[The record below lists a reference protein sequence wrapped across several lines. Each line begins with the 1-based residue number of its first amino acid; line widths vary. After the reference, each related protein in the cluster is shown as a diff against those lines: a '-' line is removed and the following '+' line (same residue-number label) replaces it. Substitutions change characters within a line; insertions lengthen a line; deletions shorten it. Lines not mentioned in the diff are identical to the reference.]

1 MNMTSDNMKRL
12 KGKVAVVTGGNSG
25 IGLGVA
31 EKFHA
36 EGAKVVIFGRDAE
49 KLAAAKAALGEGC
62 LSVEGDV
69 TKTADLKRLY
79 DETQK
84 TFGKIDILV
93 VNAGIGERLTIEEV
107 TEEKFDRMVNTN
119 YRGAYFT
126 VKYALDYLNH
136 PASIILIGS
145 VAATLTIKRH
155 SVYASTKAAV
165 VKLAQNIANDLGKY
179 QIRVNSISPG
189 YIKTPIFEARLK
201 TNPEYLSKRAQNI
214 PLQRIG
220 TPEDIAKAALFLASD
235 EASYITG
242 TNLLVDGGYCA
253 SFAEPE

>member
-1 MNMTSDNMKRL
+1 MQRL
-12 KGKVAVVTGGNSG
+12 NNKVAVITGGNSG
-25 IGLGVA
+25 IGLGIA

-36 EGAKVVIFGRDAE
+36 EGAKVVVFGRNAE
-49 KLAAAKAALGEGC
+49 TLTAAKAKFGDRC
-62 LSVEGDV
+62 LCVEGDV
-69 TKTADLKRLY
+69 TKTADLKRLF

-84 TFGKIDILV
+84 TFGKIDVLV

-107 TEEKFDRMVNTN
+107 TEEKFDRMVNIN

-136 PASIILIGS
+136 PASVIFIGS
-145 VAATLTIKRH
+145 IAATLTIKRH

-165 VKLAQNIANDLGKY
+165 VKLTQNIANDLGKY
-179 QIRVNSISPG
+179 HIRVNSISPG
-189 YIKTPIFEARLK
+189 YIKTPIFEERLK
-201 TNPEYLSKRAQNI
+201 TNPDYLSKRAVNI

-235 EASYITG
+235 DASYITG

>member
-1 MNMTSDNMKRL
+1 MQRL
-12 KGKVAVVTGGNSG
+12 QHKVAVITGGNSG
-25 IGLGVA
+25 IGLGIA

-36 EGAKVVIFGRDAE
+36 EGAKVVIFGRNQKTLE
-49 KLAAAKAALGEGC
+49 AAKAKLQDRC
-62 LSVEGDV
+62 LCVEGDI
-69 TKTADLKRLY
+69 TQTDDLKRLFN
-79 DETQK
+79 ETEK
-84 TFGKIDILV
+84 TFGKIDALV
-93 VNAGIGERLTIEEV
+93 VNAGVGERLSIEEV
-107 TEEKFDRMVNTN
+107 TEEKFDTMVNIN

-136 PASIILIGS
+136 PAAVILIGS
-145 VAATLTIKRH
+145 IAATLTIKRH

-189 YIKTPIFEARLK
+189 YIKTPIFEKRLQS
-201 TNPEYLSKRAQNI
+201 NPDYLNKRAVNI

-220 TPEDIAKAALFLASD
+220 TPEDIANAALFLASD

>member
-1 MNMTSDNMKRL
+1 MQRL
-12 KGKVAVVTGGNSG
+12 KNKVALITGGSSG
-25 IGLGVA
+25 IGYGIA
-31 EKFHA
+31 KHFHD
-36 EGAKVVIFGRDAE
+36 EGAKVVIVGRDAE
-49 KLAAAKAALGEGC
+49 KLAKAKKQLGGDV
-62 LSVEGDV
+62 LAIEGDIAN
-69 TKTADLKRLY
+69 TAN
-79 DETQK
+79 TQK
-84 TFGKIDILV
+84 ILEQAHAHFGKIDILI
-93 VNAGIGERLTIEEV
+93 VNAGMGERLHIEEV
-107 TEEKFDRMVNTN
+107 TEEKFDKMVNTN

-145 VAATLTIKRH
+145 IAASLTIKRH
-155 SVYASTKAAV
+155 SVYASTKAAI
-165 VKLAQNIANDLGKY
+165 VKLAQNLSNDLAKY

-189 YIKTPIFEARLK
+189 YIKTPIFDNRLEI
-201 TNPEYLSKRAQNI
+201 NPDYLNSRAKNI

-242 TNLLVDGGYCA
+242 TNLLVDGGYSA